1 MDVASHYGVQ
11 VIAQQSVDKSVHTS
25 RRLIVGSMFDLL
37 SNFLRSPAQQVA
49 QLLVIW
55 RTVGLNSCFK
65 ILQDTD
71 L

>member
-55 RTVGLNSCFK
+55 RTVGLNSGFK